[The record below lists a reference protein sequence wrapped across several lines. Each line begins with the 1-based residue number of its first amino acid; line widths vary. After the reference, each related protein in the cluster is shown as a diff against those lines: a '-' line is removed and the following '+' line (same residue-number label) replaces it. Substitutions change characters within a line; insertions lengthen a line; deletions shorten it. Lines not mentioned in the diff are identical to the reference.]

1 MKILHLIYSEQ
12 VAGAEKYLLDLLPG
26 LKDEGIECHLVCVT
40 PAKDAYK
47 FTGLCDELNSRGV
60 KAILLN
66 GTIKNFLPIARSVN
80 KYLTDNKIKYLHA
93 HLFKSDLL
101 AVMLKKL
108 FNRKI
113 ILLSTKHGYEEKYC
127 SNYHRYKGRIHY
139 NLYYFISKYL
149 LGNID
154 KQVAVSK
161 AMSDL
166 YYQLKLTPERLK
178 FIHHG
183 IHIKTLAKADDKT
196 QYRFGDQQLIILGRI
211 EEVKGHTYLLNA
223 LPEVIQIFPE
233 VKLLVIGNGT
243 QQQVLQQQAASS
255 GIEKNIMFMGFQQN
269 PYPFMANSDILVS
282 PSLYESFGLVFI
294 EAFAMQLPVVVF
306 DAPAA
311 NEIISN
317 NETGLLVPVY
327 NSSALAQK
335 IISLLQNS
343 AERKRL
349 ADAAF
354 EKYVTYFNTARMVQE
369 TAGWYRSV
377 IAE

>member
-26 LKDEGIECHLVCVT
+26 LQDEGIECHLLCIT

-47 FTGLCDELNSRGV
+47 FTDLCEELNSKGV
-60 KAILLN
+60 NAILLN
-66 GTIKNFLPIARSVN
+66 GTIKNFMSLARSVN
-80 KYLTDNKIKYLHA
+80 KYLAENNISYLHA

-101 AVMLKKL
+101 SVLVKKF

-127 SNYHRYKGRIHY
+127 SNYHRYNGRIHY

-149 LGNID
+149 LANID

-166 YYQLKLTPERLK
+166 YYHLKLTPERLQ

-183 IHIKTLAKADDKT
+183 ISIKALDQTEDDI
-196 QYRFGDQQLIILGRI
+196 QYRYADQQLLILGRI
-211 EEVKGHTYLLNA
+211 EEVKGHTYLFNA
-223 LPEVIQIFPE
+223 LPEVIKVFPE
-233 VKLLVIGNGT
+233 LKLLVIGNGT
-243 QQQVLQQQAASS
+243 QRETLEQQAISS
-255 GIEKNIMFMGFQQN
+255 GIEKNVLFLGFRQN

-294 EAFAMQLPVVVF
+294 EAFAMQLPVIAF

-317 NETGLLVPVY
+317 GETGLMVPVY
-327 NSSALAQK
+327 NSNELAQK
-335 IISLLQNS
+335 IIFLLQNP

-349 ADAAF
+349 ANAAF
-354 EKYVTYFNTARMVQE
+354 EKYTAYFNTARMVKE
-369 TAGWYRSV
+369 TAAWYRSA

>member
-1 MKILHLIYSEQ
+1 LKIAHLIYSEQ

-26 LKDEGIECHLVCVT
+26 LQDSGIESYLFCIT
-40 PAKDAYK
+40 PARDAHK
-47 FTGLCDELNSRGV
+47 FTALCEELNKKGV

-66 GTIKNFLPIARSVN
+66 GTIKNFFVLARDIN
-80 KYLTDNKIKYLHA
+80 RYLSENSINYLHA

-101 AVMLKKL
+101 AVLVKKI

-127 SNYHRYKGRIHY
+127 SNYNQYKGRIHY

-149 LGNID
+149 LANID

-183 IHIKTLAKADDKT
+183 ISIKSLPQVGDNI
-196 QYRFGDQQLIILGRI
+196 QYRYADQQLLILGRI
-211 EEVKGHTYLLNA
+211 EEVKGHTYLFKA
-223 LPEVIQIFPE
+223 LPEIIKVFPNL
-233 VKLLVIGNGT
+233 KLLVIGNGT
-243 QQQVLQQQAASS
+243 QQQALQQQAVLA
-255 GIEKNIMFMGFQQN
+255 GIEKNILFLGFQKN
-269 PYPFMANSDILVS
+269 PYSFMANSDILVS

-294 EAFAMQLPVVVF
+294 ESFAIQLPVIAF

-317 NETGLLVPVY
+317 GETGLLVPVY
-327 NSSALAQK
+327 SSSELAQK
-335 IISLLQNS
+335 IIFLLQNP

-349 ADAAF
+349 ANAAF
-354 EKYVTYFNTARMVQE
+354 EKYTAYFNTARMIHE
-369 TAGWYRSV
+369 TVAWYRSV

>member
-1 MKILHLIYSEQ
+1 MKIAHLIYSEQ

-26 LKDEGIECHLVCVT
+26 LQEEGIECHLVCIT

-47 FTGLCDELNSRGV
+47 FTSLCEELNSKAV
-60 KAILLN
+60 KAVLLN
-66 GTIKNFLPIARSVN
+66 GTIKNFFSLARSVN
-80 KYLTDNKIKYLHA
+80 EYLSENNICYLHA

-101 AVMLKKL
+101 AVMVKKF

-127 SNYHRYKGRIHY
+127 SNYHRYNGRIHY

-149 LGNID
+149 LANID

-161 AMSDL
+161 AMADL

-183 IHIKTLAKADDKT
+183 INVKASHQTDDDIR
-196 QYRFGDQQLIILGRI
+196 YRYADKQLLILGRI
-211 EEVKGHTYLLNA
+211 EEVKGHTYLFTA
-223 LPEVIQIFPE
+223 LPEVIKVFPE
-233 VKLLVIGNGT
+233 LKLLVIGNGT
-243 QQQVLQQQAASS
+243 QRELLEQQAFSS
-255 GIEKNIMFMGFQQN
+255 GIEKNVLFLGFQQN
-269 PYPFMANSDILVS
+269 PYPFMANSDILVA

-294 EAFAMQLPVVVF
+294 EAFAMQLPVIAF

-311 NEIISN
+311 NEIITN
-317 NETGLLVPVY
+317 DETGLLVPVY
-327 NSSALAQK
+327 SSSELAQK
-335 IISLLQNS
+335 IIFLLQNP
-343 AERKRL
+343 AQRKRL
-349 ADAAF
+349 ANAAF
-354 EKYVTYFNTARMVQE
+354 EKYTAYFNTARMVKE
-369 TAGWYRSV
+369 TAAWYSSV

>member
-1 MKILHLIYSEQ
+1 MKIVHLIYSEQ

-26 LKDEGIECHLVCVT
+26 LMEEGIESHLLCIT
-40 PAKDAYK
+40 PTNDAYK
-47 FTGLCDELNSRGV
+47 FTGLIAELNSKGV
-60 KAILLN
+60 TAVLLN
-66 GTIKNFLPIARSVN
+66 GTIKNFLSLARTIN
-80 KYLTDNKIKYLHA
+80 RYLTKNKIKYLHT

-101 AVMLKKL
+101 AVMVKKL

-127 SNYHRYKGRIHY
+127 SNYHHYKGSIKY

-149 LGNID
+149 LANID

-183 IHIKTLAKADDKT
+183 INIKALLQADNNT

-211 EEVKGHTYLLNA
+211 EEVKGHTYLFEA
-223 LPEVIQIFPE
+223 LPEVIKVFPE
-233 VKLLVIGNGT
+233 LRLLVIGNGT
-243 QQQVLQQQAASS
+243 QQQLLQQQAVSL
-255 GIEKNIMFMGFQQN
+255 GIEKNILFMGFQQN
-269 PYPFMANSDILVS
+269 PYSFMANSDILVT

-294 EAFAMQLPVVVF
+294 EAFAMRLPVIAF

-317 NETGLLVPVY
+317 GTTGLLVPVY
-327 NSSALAQK
+327 NSAELADK
-335 IISLLQNS
+335 IIYLLQNP
-343 AERKRL
+343 AERKHL

-354 EKYVTYFNTARMVQE
+354 EKYTAYFNTARMVKE
-369 TAGWYRSV
+369 TAGWYHSV
-377 IAE
+377 MAE